1 MFQMKKIEI
10 FEEKNVEN
18 YLEKMT
24 ENLDLNFDL
33 IDIDDDT
40 LVNDD
45 FYDESM
51 AILEEEKPKASYL
64 TEEELMILPFDMSK
78 DFFLC

>member
-1 MFQMKKIEI
+1 
-10 FEEKNVEN
+10 
-18 YLEKMT
+18 MT
-24 ENLDLNFDL
+24 DNLDLNFDL

-51 AILEEEKPKASYL
+51 SIIEEEKPKSSYL

-78 DFFLC
+78 DFFVLRPKKNNADIQKNKLYD